1 MAYKKKTKEEVA
13 ERNLR
18 AAHTNFPVS
27 DTRFDTMLHESLL
40 IYDQALYFLRWEYFS
55 CRDCEFLRLP
65 EYPSWFDL
73 CAMVQKTSAWKESKL
88 DINVKK
94 QAVKEARDAWTT
106 YSSAKFDYMQNPE
119 KYSGVPEIP
128 RYLYRRMHYH
138 DLVIDKTRFRGNNL
152 DAIRIPCTDIDI
164 TVPKSIKKEWIIE
177 VNIKKVN
184 SHPKVSFVYDYD
196 MRVAYENEQR
206 ELEGK
211 LHSSAVR
218 TDIKKEDNDKNKK
231 PKRILSLD
239 LGKVNLVTG
248 MTFGCGKDDMSFII
262 RGCFFQNKINET
274 CSEIARLQSAALTS
288 KNKEVTGISQKD
300 GTLKLFSNTKAMTK
314 IWTSY
319 NNFTDNQVGNISEMI
334 IDFCVEHEI
343 DMIIVGYNDGWKQ
356 EIELGKK
363 NNRVFCHIPH
373 KRLIETLE
381 YKAKEKSIEMM
392 TVEESYTSKCD
403 HFALEDMCHHEKYLG
418 KRVHRGLFKS
428 STGKIVNADV
438 NGCIGMIRK
447 AKLIPDADLIGGL
460 RNRGDVVD
468 PVVLNVRGFH
478 PHKQR
483 SSK

>member
-1 MAYKKKTKEEVA
+1 M
-13 ERNLR
+13 
-18 AAHTNFPVS
+18 
-27 DTRFDTMLHESLL
+27 
-40 IYDQALYFLRWEYFS
+40 
-55 CRDCEFLRLP
+55 
-65 EYPSWFDL
+65 
-73 CAMVQKTSAWKESKL
+73 
-88 DINVKK
+88 
-94 QAVKEARDAWTT
+94 
-106 YSSAKFDYMQNPE
+106 
-119 KYSGVPEIP
+119 P
-128 RYLYRRMHYH
+128 RYLYRRKHYH
-138 DLVIDKTRFRGNNL
+138 DLVIDKTRFRGNNP

-164 TVPKSIKKEWIIE
+164 IVPKSIKKEWILE

-184 SHPKVSFVYDYD
+184 NHPKVSFVYDYD

-206 ELEGK
+206 ELEEK
-211 LHSSAVR
+211 SHSDAVR
-218 TDIKKEDNDKNKK
+218 TNNKNKK
-231 PKRILSLD
+231 EESKKPKKILSLD

-274 CSEIARLQSAALTS
+274 CNEIARLQSAALTS
-288 KNKEVTGISQKD
+288 KNKEVTGISRKD
-300 GTLKLFSNTKAMTK
+300 GTLKLFGNTKAMNK

-343 DMIIVGYNDGWKQ
+343 ELIIVGYNDGWKR
-356 EIELGKK
+356 EIELGKN

-373 KRLIETLE
+373 TRLIETLE
-381 YKAKEKSIEMM
+381 YKSKEKSIEMM

-403 HFALEDMCHHEKYLG
+403 HLALEDMCHHEKYLG

-428 STGKIVNADV
+428 STGRIVNADI

-460 RNRGDVVD
+460 RKRRDVVD
-468 PVVLNVRGFH
+468 PVVLNVRGLH

-483 SSK
+483 KPK